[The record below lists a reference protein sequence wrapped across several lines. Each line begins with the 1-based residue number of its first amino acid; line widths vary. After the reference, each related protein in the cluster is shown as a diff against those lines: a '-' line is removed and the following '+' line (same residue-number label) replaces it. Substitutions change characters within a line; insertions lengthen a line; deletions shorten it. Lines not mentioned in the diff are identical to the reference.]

1 MIFMSFTNSQNS
13 QFELFPTP
21 SAKATQGRPHRYL
34 LKDLTLSADH
44 TIVLAIVFLMAMVI
58 FFSFGVEKGKR
69 MVRASIVEAAGI
81 ARGIAPG
88 AAVTAPMAPSLPSSV
103 GGEAQGAPPMTVASP
118 GVKEKSSSPGG
129 AEAGVSSEAS
139 GETEAPARKGN
150 TQDNMF
156 TVQVASFK
164 SPESARREGMLLKQK
179 GYDILVLPKG
189 KHSIVCVGKF
199 GQPHEAKALLNK
211 LKNRY
216 NDCLVR
222 RL

>member
-1 MIFMSFTNSQNS
+1 MDSQYSQS
-13 QFELFPTP
+13 QFEFFPA
-21 SAKATQGRPHRYL
+21 SAAKAPQGRPSRYL
-34 LKDLTLSADH
+34 LKDLTLSAEH
-44 TIVLAIVFLMAMVI
+44 IIVLAIVFLMAMVV

-69 MVRASIVEAAGI
+69 IVKVSILEAAGI
-81 ARGIAPG
+81 SRAITPVTPVTDRIVVPSRTLTVQGEAHAAPPVAVSPQEAKERLRSPRGG
-88 AAVTAPMAPSLPSSV
+88 VDAPSD
-103 GGEAQGAPPMTVASP
+103 ASP
-118 GVKEKSSSPGG
+118 ETDARPQKE
-129 AEAGVSSEAS
+129 
-139 GETEAPARKGN
+139 N
-150 TQDNMF
+150 TQDDIF

-164 SPESARREGMLLKQK
+164 SSESARKEAMLLKQK

-199 GQPHEAKALLNK
+199 GQQNEAKVFLNK